1 MELNKLIQVLG
12 KYPNVHVNL
21 EAHTD
26 NNGSDLYNDDLS
38 MRRAKSVQEY
48 LESYSV
54 ASKRIT
60 AKGFGERKPIAPNDT
75 EEGRASNRRVQFRLE
90 LIK

>member
-1 MELNKLIQVLG
+1 
-12 KYPNVHVNL
+12 
-21 EAHTD
+21 
-26 NNGSDLYNDDLS
+26 

-75 EEGRASNRRVQFRLE
+75 EESRASNRRVQFRLE